1 MSFQT
6 CLCRTQKK
14 ILWSTVFVHKMKVK
28 TTLDPIDF
36 YCMYKQHWHSSNYF
50 QLFSTDERKLEK
62 FQGWANDR
70 TSIFWLNYPF
80 NKLLRSDWND
90 LGKKKLSFWTAV
102 TLCMCSNA
110 FICLMSDNC
119 RGTKQ
124 AILQLSMK
132 TLWVLK
138 LQYVFIVQPAL
149 SSQKIKARH
158 LIPQDMT
165 TKTNGF

>member
-1 MSFQT
+1 
-6 CLCRTQKK
+6 
-14 ILWSTVFVHKMKVK
+14 
-28 TTLDPIDF
+28 
-36 YCMYKQHWHSSNYF
+36 
-50 QLFSTDERKLEK
+50 
-62 FQGWANDR
+62 
-70 TSIFWLNYPF
+70 
-80 NKLLRSDWND
+80 
-90 LGKKKLSFWTAV
+90 
-102 TLCMCSNA
+102 MCSNA

-124 AILQLSMK
+124 AIFQLSMK

-165 TKTNGF
+165 TKTNGFQLLKSFRRMVQGTFLRWSIRITLKIQESPDNFWPTMLINDWFHRYLFESTHFETPVVSGKQRGLVVLYSRGAWDGSLLTG

>member
-1 MSFQT
+1 MWNEIQHFTACTRFQFSFWMKKGNAVII
-6 CLCRTQKK
+6 CSPSCHFKRVCRTQKK

-28 TTLDPIDF
+28 TTWDPIDF

-90 LGKKKLSFWTAV
+90 LEKKTKFLNSSNFVHVFKRIHLSDV
-102 TLCMCSNA
+102 
-110 FICLMSDNC
+110 
-119 RGTKQ
+119 GQ
-124 AILQLSMK
+124 LQRNK
-132 TLWVLK
+132 TS
-138 LQYVFIVQPAL
+138 YFSA
-149 SSQKIKARH
+149 
-158 LIPQDMT
+158 
-165 TKTNGF
+165 